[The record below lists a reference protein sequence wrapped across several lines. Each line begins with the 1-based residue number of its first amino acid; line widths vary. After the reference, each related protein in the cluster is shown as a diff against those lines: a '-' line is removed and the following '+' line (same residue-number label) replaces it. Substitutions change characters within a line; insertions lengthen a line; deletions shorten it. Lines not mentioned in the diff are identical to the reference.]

1 MATAAG
7 IQPRRRTIS
16 RVRPALAVLWGG
28 LHGKIGTVLVVGML
42 LIIIVGPYV
51 APYSDTAIV
60 GNILE
65 GPSRAHLFGTDFLA
79 RDVLSRFLNGGRS
92 ILILPLLAVAVAF
105 SIGMT
110 LGLFAGLKGG
120 VIDLCITRAAEVVM
134 SVPPLLMVLIL
145 LFTFGHSDA
154 VLVVATGIF
163 FAPRSIRIIRGA
175 AHAVCT
181 QDYVTAARARGE
193 SDIAIV
199 FREIL
204 PNVTG
209 PLLAELALR
218 LTFAIIFI
226 STLSFLGLGV
236 QPPSPDWGL
245 MISDGRAYFTQAPLP
260 VLVPSIGIAALTIGI
275 NLIADEITAHLA
287 RNVQPTS
294 T

>member
-1 MATAAG
+1 
-7 IQPRRRTIS
+7 
-16 RVRPALAVLWGG
+16 
-28 LHGKIGTVLVVGML
+28 ML

-226 STLSFLGLGV
+226 STFSFLGLWG
-236 QPPSPDWGL
+236 QPPSPPLGL
-245 MISDGRAYFTQAPLP
+245 FISDGRAYFTHAPLP

-275 NLIADEITAHLA
+275 NLIGEEITASLA

>member
-1 MATAAG
+1 
-7 IQPRRRTIS
+7 
-16 RVRPALAVLWGG
+16 
-28 LHGKIGTVLVVGML
+28 ML
-42 LIIIVGPYV
+42 LVILIGPFV

-65 GPSRAHLFGTDFLA
+65 GPSHAHLFGTDYLG
-79 RDVLSRFLNGGRS
+79 RDVLSRFLNGGLS
-92 ILILPLLAVAVAF
+92 ILLLPILAVGVAF
-105 SIGMT
+105 SIGIT
-110 LGLFAGLKGG
+110 VGLLAGIKGG
-120 VIDLCITRAAEVVM
+120 ITDLVITRVAEVAM
-134 SVPPLLMVLIL
+134 SVPPLLMVLVL
-145 LFTFGHSDA
+145 VFTFGHSDA
-154 VLVVATGIF
+154 VLVLATGIF

-175 AHAVCT
+175 AHAVST

-193 SDIAIV
+193 GDLAIV

-245 MISDGRAYFTQAPLP
+245 MISDNRVYFLQAVWP

-275 NLIADEITAHLA
+275 NLIADEITSHLA
-287 RNVQPTS
+287 RNVQPAT